1 MADATESLH
10 ALNQSCGAA
19 PTEPAGDCCIAGSGC
34 DMLGRL
40 LQDTNL
46 PQDIFAEALYVYV
59 KSLRERAEQARN
71 MLQHARIVG
80 VLEDNLQPAATSKAN
95 PPGDFAYQ
103 HCTPPAPPEHPP
115 SIASFEHC
123 TPPAPPEHSP
133 SIGSLVYVD
142 ADSTNFLPGESTA
155 AKAAPT
161 PLPTLQRASSEAPQ
175 QTSNETPNQ
184 ARVIPTGTVPL
195 LSSKFQTSEDTMS
208 GATLTVFSAHVSHI
222 VNSATR
228 QQWVSD
234 SFWVNIQGA
243 HFEFT
248 VIFTAKQVGE
258 TKRGLSFKKANGWGK
273 MELKCAGEPPE
284 GNPVRVAMLAG
295 PGVRQHSLGGN
306 NNGNVATTIAA
317 TSQTAAGVEDVR
329 TTAAPGEAAR
339 RMTRR
344 EAQYN
349 HDFGKHPTFAFSG
362 QDELWDFS
370 SLVDK
375 RKQVVFIGIELFPQ
389 QDASEREP
397 KVERA

>member
-1 MADATESLH
+1 MTDATESLH
-10 ALNQSCGAA
+10 ALDQSCGAA
-19 PTEPAGDCCIAGSGC
+19 PTEPAGNCCTAGSGC

-40 LQDTNL
+40 FQDTNL
-46 PQDIFAEALYVYV
+46 PQDIWVEALRVYM
-59 KSLRERAEQARN
+59 KSASEKAKQARN
-71 MLQHARIVG
+71 MLQRAGFIG
-80 VLEDNLQPAATSKAN
+80 LLDDNQQSAVTSKAN
-95 PPGDFAYQ
+95 PLGDFACW

-115 SIASFEHC
+115 SIASFAHC
-123 TPPAPPEHSP
+123 TPLAPPEHSP
-133 SIGSLVYVD
+133 SLGSLVYID
-142 ADSTNFLPGESTA
+142 AGSNKCLPAESTA
-155 AKAAPT
+155 AKAT
-161 PLPTLQRASSEAPQ
+161 PSLLPTLQQASAEAPQ

-184 ARVIPTGTVPL
+184 AQVQVIPAGTVPML
-195 LSSKFQTSEDTMS
+195 NSKFQTSEDTKP

-228 QQWVSD
+228 QHWVSD

-243 HFEFT
+243 PFEFR

-258 TKRGLSFKKANGWGK
+258 TKKGLSFKKANGWGK
-273 MELKCAGEPPE
+273 MELKCAGKPPE
-284 GNPVRVAMLAG
+284 GNPLRVAMLAG

-306 NNGNVATTIAA
+306 NSGNVATTVAA
-317 TSQTAAGVEDVR
+317 TSQAAAGVEDLR

-362 QDELWDFS
+362 HDEFWDFS

-375 RKQVVFIGIELFPQ
+375 RKQVVFIGIEMFPEK
-389 QDASEREP
+389 DASERES
-397 KVERA
+397 